1 MTLLSPAAI
10 FTIQLEN
17 PSTLGHLQSPPHD
30 VFHTFV
36 LVAQSQILISACN
49 VFQVAQLHAAALA
62 EDASV
67 FAYDEVYDS
76 LKESEKP
83 KRQAQKERKSRYI
96 EGLLDKAK
104 ERNREQDIIYER
116 QCVPSS
122 ILTFSYSICRSD

>member
-1 MTLLSPAAI
+1 M
-10 FTIQLEN
+10 
-17 PSTLGHLQSPPHD
+17 QSPP
-30 VFHTFV
+30 
-36 LVAQSQILISACN
+36 QILTFACN
-49 VFQVAQLHAAALA
+49 AYQVAQLHATALA

-83 KRQAQKERKSRYI
+83 KREAQKERKSKYI

-104 ERNREQDIIYER
+104 ERNREQDISYEK

-122 ILTFSYSICRSD
+122 ILT

>member
-1 MTLLSPAAI
+1 
-10 FTIQLEN
+10 
-17 PSTLGHLQSPPHD
+17 
-30 VFHTFV
+30 
-36 LVAQSQILISACN
+36 
-49 VFQVAQLHAAALA
+49 VAQLHAAALA

-83 KRQAQKERKSRYI
+83 KREAQKERKSRYI

-122 ILTFSYSICRSD
+122 TLTCSYSICRSN